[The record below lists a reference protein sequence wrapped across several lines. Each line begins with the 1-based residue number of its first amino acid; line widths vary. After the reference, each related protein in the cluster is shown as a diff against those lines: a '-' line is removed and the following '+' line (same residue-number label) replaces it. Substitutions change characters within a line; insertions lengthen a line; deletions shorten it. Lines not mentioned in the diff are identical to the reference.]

1 LQNREIQSLLP
12 LTVKQITEA
21 FLSSDDKSNFTID
34 GVDVNN
40 VGFSKLDFAW
50 VFSFDFP
57 IMPGLFEFGICL
69 GYACG
74 NGMQQNWKNY

>member
-1 LQNREIQSLLP
+1 M
-12 LTVKQITEA
+12 KQIKEA
-21 FLSSDDKSNFTID
+21 FLLSDDKSNFTID

-40 VGFSKLDFAW
+40 VGFSKLGFAC
-50 VFSFDFP
+50 VYSFDFSYHAKP
-57 IMPGLFEFGICL
+57 FEIEICL